1 MSPYKN
7 SKQQIY
13 LPTVL
18 ALGVALGVLIG
29 VFIARY
35 NSPVE
40 EIQRATKKYGDILSI
55 VENDYVDTVDVEL
68 LLESS
73 LVSMLEKLDPHTSYI
88 PSKDQ
93 QLSQSHLEGDFEGIG
108 IEFNIIKDTLY
119 VISPITGGPSEQAGI
134 KSGDKI
140 IKVDD
145 EVISG
150 IDIETRDVFSLLRG
164 PKGSE
169 VSLSIM
175 RKGYSKLLVFKII
188 RDKIPTYSVDASYL
202 LNDSTG
208 YIKVSRFATKTY
220 DEYYEALTKLS
231 SQGMKQLI
239 LDLRDNGGGYMH
251 TAINMIDEL
260 LPKGSLIVYT
270 DGKVARYKEVH
281 KAEKN
286 GVFESGS
293 LIVLVNENS
302 ASASEIVAGALQD
315 NDRALIVGR
324 RSFGKGLVQAP
335 ILLDDGSEL
344 RLTISRYYTPSGR
357 CIQKKYEDK
366 ESYRADYLN
375 RYKSGELFFE
385 DSVFVV
391 DSLKYK
397 TVGGRIVYGG
407 GGITPDDFVGKDT
420 LGYTDYLGSLYSKNV
435 IREYVLNYSNSKKE
449 YFENKGFKWYKT
461 KFSVSAKMLKDLVTL
476 ATGSGVVFNSR
487 EYEISKSKVKQNIKE
502 LVARSVW
509 GNEEY
514 YEMINESDKMVQASM
529 SLFVKAQKI
538 SSQSQE

>member
-7 SKQQIY
+7 SNQHIY

-18 ALGVALGVLIG
+18 ALGVAIGILIG

-35 NSPVE
+35 NSPIE
-40 EIQRATKKYGDILSI
+40 EIQRATKKYGDILLI

-88 PSKDQ
+88 PAKDQ
-93 QLSQSHLEGDFEGIG
+93 QLSQSQLEGDFEGIG

-119 VISPITGGPSEQAGI
+119 VISPISGGPSEQAGI

-140 IKVDD
+140 IKVDG

-150 IDIETRDVFSLLRG
+150 VDIETRDVFTLLRG

-169 VSLSIM
+169 VTLSVM

-202 LNDSTG
+202 LNDTTG

-220 DEYYEALTKLS
+220 DEYYSALTKLS
-231 SQGMKQLI
+231 SQGMTQLI

-260 LPKGSLIVYT
+260 LPVGSLIVYT
-270 DGKVARYKEVH
+270 DGKVTRYKEVH
-281 KAEKN
+281 KAVKK
-286 GVFESGS
+286 GIFETGN

-366 ESYRADYLN
+366 ESYKEDYMN

-420 LGYTDYLGSLYSKNV
+420 VGYTDYLGYLYSKNV
-435 IREYVLNYSNSKKE
+435 IREFVLNYSNKKRDE
-449 YFENKGFKWYKT
+449 LEKKGFKWFKT
-461 KFSVSAKMLKDLVTL
+461 SFVVSRTMLKDLIKL
-476 ATGSGVVFNSR
+476 ASESGVAYNEQQF
-487 EYEISKSKVKQNIKE
+487 KVSEVKIKQNIKE
-502 LVARSVW
+502 LIARSLW
-509 GNEEY
+509 GNEKY
-514 YEMINESDKMVQASM
+514 YEMINESDIMIQASM

-538 SSQSQE
+538 SANSKE